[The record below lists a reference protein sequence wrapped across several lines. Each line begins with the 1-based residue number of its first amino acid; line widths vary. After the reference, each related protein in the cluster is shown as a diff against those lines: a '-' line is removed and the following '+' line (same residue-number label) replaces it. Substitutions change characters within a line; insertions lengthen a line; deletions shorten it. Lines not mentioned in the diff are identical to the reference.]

1 MATARNPGKR
11 LTTPED
17 VAKAVAALSAEGIE
31 WLTSNVI
38 SVDGGEFVT

>member
-1 MATARNPGKR
+1 
-11 LTTPED
+11 
-17 VAKAVAALSAEGIE
+17 VASLSSEGIE